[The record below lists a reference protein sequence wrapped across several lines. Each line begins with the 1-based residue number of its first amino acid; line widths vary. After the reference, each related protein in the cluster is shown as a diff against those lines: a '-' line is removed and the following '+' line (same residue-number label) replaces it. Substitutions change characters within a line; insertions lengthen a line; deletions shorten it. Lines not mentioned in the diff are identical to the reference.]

1 MKATLL
7 PSRRSPAPDTVSVGR
22 RLDAPA
28 ARRIARAVARL
39 SGERVPVF
47 TIDMA
52 EIESADSAGFGGLVM
67 ALRNLEQA
75 HTHAIVVCSNPAI
88 RKLFELAS
96 VKRLANVVPRL
107 EEARALQAALASG
120 LAS

>member
-1 MKATLL
+1 MKTTLL
-7 PSRRSPAPDTVSVGR
+7 PSRPSPVPDSISVGR

-28 ARRIARAVARL
+28 ARRIARAVARIRQE
-39 SGERVPVF
+39 SIQVF

-52 EIESADSAGFGGLVM
+52 GVESADSAGFGGLVM
-67 ALRNLEQA
+67 ALRGLEQA
-75 HTHAIVVCSNPAI
+75 HTYAIVICSNPAI

-96 VKRLANVVPRL
+96 VKRLATIVPRA
-107 EEARALQAALASG
+107 EEAQALQAALASG

>member
-7 PSRRSPAPDTVSVGR
+7 PSRRSPAPDMVSVGR

-39 SGERVPVF
+39 QGERVPVF

-67 ALRNLEQA
+67 ALRSLEQA
-75 HTHAIVVCSNPAI
+75 RTHAIVVCSNPAI

-107 EEARALQAALASG
+107 EEARALQAQLASG